1 MIVMENSA
9 LNFTL
14 LNYKRKI
21 FRLISK
27 NKIKTVVYL
36 ILGFFIIFFIK
47 DSLQLLNKD
56 LLQFIPMIAFIYCIA
71 KIMQNTPTINIRPE
85 LLELKVL
92 NSNKLKSLILFKSTI
107 TSIIVLFLIII
118 SKFELHDFI
127 TDIIM
132 LLLINTISNLIC
144 FLIHQVKFSNFLRI
158 GSIIL
163 LSVLYYYSL
172 ISITIC
178 CLIAL
183 IIYLFRLKYIKYDNI
198 LPYYKSISILSDS
211 FLDGNINSIN
221 EERYVFDNKS
231 HSYLELMTKGYDNIF
246 IFHFYKEISRILY
259 NKTALINSCIISF
272 VISVLVNLYTEK
284 LFIKLLAIYVIIL
297 LIDNLLTN
305 LNKSENAIKQK
316 GFYLSY
322 KIKELLWLKITP
334 QILVT
339 LLVLVSGI
347 FLTVNINI
355 IILVILI
362 VLIPLKNILYNFSN
376 SKLVKLSTHLISIL
390 IYFLL
395 LYNFVIYTK

>member
-1 MIVMENSA
+1 M
-9 LNFTL
+9 
-14 LNYKRKI
+14 
-21 FRLISK
+21 
-27 NKIKTVVYL
+27 
-36 ILGFFIIFFIK
+36 
-47 DSLQLLNKD
+47 
-56 LLQFIPMIAFIYCIA
+56 
-71 KIMQNTPTINIRPE
+71 
-85 LLELKVL
+85 
-92 NSNKLKSLILFKSTI
+92 
-107 TSIIVLFLIII
+107 
-118 SKFELHDFI
+118 
-127 TDIIM
+127 
-132 LLLINTISNLIC
+132 
-144 FLIHQVKFSNFLRI
+144 
-158 GSIIL
+158 
-163 LSVLYYYSL
+163 
-172 ISITIC
+172 
-178 CLIAL
+178 
-183 IIYLFRLKYIKYDNI
+183 
-198 LPYYKSISILSDS
+198 
-211 FLDGNINSIN
+211 
-221 EERYVFDNKS
+221 
-231 HSYLELMTKGYDNIF
+231 
-246 IFHFYKEISRILY
+246 
-259 NKTALINSCIISF
+259 
-272 VISVLVNLYTEK
+272 NLYTEK